1 MTPCRGRR
9 FAVWLPVLVLTQ
21 AGCGPTVTVK
31 GVVTL
36 DGNPLPGA
44 TVLFVPEAGGA
55 GRPASGLSDD
65 AGHFRLTTYRPGDG
79 AVPGTYR
86 VVVTKTEGMSTPP
99 GPDHASKARFRDH
112 RKRSEA
118 RRHRK
123 PALPAVYG
131 DPETTTLRC
140 TVPPDRPVTVEL
152 SSTSKR

>member
-1 MTPCRGRR
+1 MMCCGGCR
-9 FAVWLPVLVLTQ
+9 FAVLLPVLVLTQ
-21 AGCGPTVTVK
+21 AGCGRTVAVK

-36 DGNPLPGA
+36 DGKPVPGA
-44 TVLFVPEAGGA
+44 TVLFVPEAGGD

-65 AGHFRLTTYRPGDG
+65 AGQFRLTTYRPGDG

-99 GPDHASKARFRDH
+99 DPDHASKARFLDH
-112 RKRSEA
+112 RKRSEG

-123 PALPAVYG
+123 PTLPAVYG

-152 SSTSKR
+152 SSTPKR